1 MNMGKKQ
8 TRLLCYIQLAK
19 KYILNVAKLIYI
31 SFENNIILM
40 LDNSKTLKLSQLD
53 KQWCHLVNKMS
64 AWLIIKPTIIGT
76 KRRCQGKKLCLL
88 LS

>member
-31 SFENNIILM
+31 SFENNILM

-53 KQWCHLVNKMS
+53 KQ
-64 AWLIIKPTIIGT
+64 
-76 KRRCQGKKLCLL
+76 
-88 LS
+88 

>member
-53 KQWCHLVNKMS
+53 KQ
-64 AWLIIKPTIIGT
+64 
-76 KRRCQGKKLCLL
+76 
-88 LS
+88 

>member
-1 MNMGKKQ
+1 MLDILTNPDRVTNKNNKFWLMNMGKKQ

-53 KQWCHLVNKMS
+53 KQ
-64 AWLIIKPTIIGT
+64 
-76 KRRCQGKKLCLL
+76 
-88 LS
+88 

>member
-8 TRLLCYIQLAK
+8 ARLLCYIQLAK
-19 KYILNVAKLIYI
+19 KYILNVAELIYI

-53 KQWCHLVNKMS
+53 KQ
-64 AWLIIKPTIIGT
+64 
-76 KRRCQGKKLCLL
+76 
-88 LS
+88 